1 MKTKLVTAVALV
13 AGLLAVCSPVFA
25 HHGSAA
31 YDMTKLVAVK
41 NGTVT
46 SVQWGNPHVLV
57 FFDVKDANGNVA
69 HWVAEAGSPSADYP
83 QGWREGSIKP
93 GDPVTAELYQAKT
106 GSPVG
111 RMGAITDLATKKV
124 FLWTAGTG
132 KQKKVNCDSKTYSG
146 ADSDAAYCLAQQVL
160 KQAGEAETNQG
171 K

>member
-1 MKTKLVTAVALV
+1 
-13 AGLLAVCSPVFA
+13 
-25 HHGSAA
+25 
-31 YDMTKLVAVK
+31 MTKLVAVK

-57 FFDVKDANGNVA
+57 FFDVKDANGNVV

-93 GDPVTAELYQAKT
+93 GDSITAELYQAKT

-111 RMGAITDLATKKV
+111 RMGAITDLASKRV

-132 KQKKVNCDSKTYSG
+132 KERKFNCDTKTISGGSG
-146 ADSDAAYCLAQQVL
+146 AAAYCLAEEVL
-160 KQAGEAETNQG
+160 KESETNQA

>member
-1 MKTKLVTAVALV
+1 MKTKLVTAIALV

-57 FFDVKDANGNVA
+57 FFDVKDGNGNVV
-69 HWVAEAGSPSADYP
+69 HWVADAGSPSADFA
-83 QGWREGSIKP
+83 QGWRAGSIKP
-93 GDPVTAELYQAKT
+93 GDPVTAQLFQAKT
-106 GSPVG
+106 GRPVG
-111 RMGAITDLATKKV
+111 RMGAITDLATSKV
-124 FLWTAGTG
+124 YVWTTG
-132 KQKKVNCDSKTYSG
+132 GNERKINCNAKTLSG
-146 ADSDAAYCLAQQVL
+146 ASSDAAYCLAQQVL
-160 KQAGEAETNQG
+160 KQAGAAGTNQG